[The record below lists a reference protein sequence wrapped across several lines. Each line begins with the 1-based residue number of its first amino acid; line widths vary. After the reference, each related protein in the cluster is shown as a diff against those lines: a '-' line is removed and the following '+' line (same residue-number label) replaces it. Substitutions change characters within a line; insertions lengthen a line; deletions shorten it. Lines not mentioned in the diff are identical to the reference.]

1 MATEPTQ
8 SELTHSR
15 DWVDTSFAGQLGFDS
30 LQSCGWSNRTARRVI
45 NMDRSQ
51 LIKGLERIVGERYV
65 LVEREDVIVYE
76 QDGSIFQVTP
86 EIVVLPGD
94 AEEVAA
100 VIKAAEAAN
109 VPIVPR
115 GSGTGLAGGAVPA
128 EGGIIL
134 SLARLNR
141 ILRIDLP
148 NRVAVV
154 EPGVINVDV
163 SKAVAQDG
171 FFYAPDPSSQAA
183 CSIGGNVANNS
194 GGPHTLA
201 YGVTTNHVLGLE
213 VVLDG
218 GRIVRLG
225 GEVPDTPGYDLC
237 GAFVGSEGT
246 LGIVTKAILR
256 LLRTRESVR
265 TALAVF
271 DAMDNATQTVVD
283 ITAAGIIP
291 AALEIM
297 DRTTIEAVERGAPVG
312 LPRDAEAVLIVEVE
326 GLREDAEQAIE
337 RARAICGRNGA
348 REVTLAADEAE
359 RQRLW
364 KGRKGAFGA
373 MGVLA
378 PNYYVQDGVVPRS
391 QLPEMMRRIAAISKE
406 FNLRIANVFHA
417 GDGNLHPNIL
427 FDMRSAGELDRVIAA
442 GAATLRACVELGGS
456 ITGEHG
462 VGLEK
467 KAYIGLLFS
476 EADLEAMARVR
487 RAFDPELR
495 FNPAKLF
502 PTPARCGEIRLEP
515 SRIPA
520 GLWI

>member
-1 MATEPTQ
+1 M
-8 SELTHSR
+8 
-15 DWVDTSFAGQLGFDS
+15 V
-30 LQSCGWSNRTARRVI
+30 
-45 NMDRSQ
+45 
-51 LIKGLERIVGERYV
+51 
-65 LVEREDVIVYE
+65 
-76 QDGSIFQVTP
+76 
-86 EIVVLPGD
+86 
-94 AEEVAA
+94 
-100 VIKAAEAAN
+100 KAAKQAG

-141 ILRIDLP
+141 ILKIDLE
-148 NRVAVV
+148 NRIAIV
-154 EPGVINVDV
+154 EPGVINADV
-163 SKAVAQDG
+163 TKAVAKDG
-171 FFYAPDPSSQAA
+171 LFYAPDPSSQAA

-201 YGVTTNHVLGLE
+201 YGVTTNHVLGVE
-213 VVLDG
+213 VVLDDG
-218 GRIVRLG
+218 AVVWLG
-225 GEVPDTPGYDLC
+225 GEVPDMPGYDLC
-237 GAFVGSEGT
+237 GLFVGSEGT
-246 LGIVTKAILR
+246 MGIVTKVVVR
-256 LLRTRESVR
+256 LMRTRESVR
-265 TALAVF
+265 TLLAIF
-271 DAMDNATQTVVD
+271 DRMECATQTVVD

-297 DRTTIEAVERGAPVG
+297 DRTAIEAVERGAPVG
-312 LPRDAEAVLIVEVE
+312 FPRDAEAVLIVEIE
-326 GLREDAEQAIE
+326 GLDEHTE
-337 RARAICGRNGA
+337 RAIKLAGEICQRDGA
-348 REVTLAADEAE
+348 REVKLAADEAE

-373 MGVLA
+373 MGALA

-391 QLPEMMRRIAAISKE
+391 KLPEMMRRIAEISKE

-427 FDMRSAGELDRVIAA
+427 FDMRAPGELDRVIEA
-442 GAATLRACVELGGS
+442 GAATLRACIELGGS

-467 KAYIGLLFS
+467 KAYIGLLFN

-487 RAFDPELR
+487 RVFDPDNR

-502 PTPARCGEIRLEP
+502 PTPASCGEVRLQP
-515 SRIPA
+515 AQIPA

>member
-1 MATEPTQ
+1 MIR
-8 SELTHSR
+8 SDLIRELI
-15 DWVDTSFAGQLGFDS
+15 A
-30 LQSCGWSNRTARRVI
+30 
-45 NMDRSQ
+45 
-51 LIKGLERIVGERYV
+51 IVGARFV
-65 LVEREDVIVYE
+65 FSAKEDVVVYE
-76 QDGSIFQVTP
+76 QDGSIFQVMP
-86 EIVVLPGD
+86 ELVILPAD
-94 AEEVAA
+94 TAQVAA
-100 VIKAAEAAN
+100 VVKLAKRAG

-141 ILRIDLP
+141 ILKIDLE
-148 NRVAVV
+148 NRLAIV
-154 EPGVINVDV
+154 EPGVINLDV
-163 SKAVAQDG
+163 TRAIVKDG

-201 YGVTTNHVLGLE
+201 YGVTTNHVLGME
-213 VVLDG
+213 VVLDDG
-218 GRIVRLG
+218 AIVWLG

-237 GAFVGSEGT
+237 GMFVGSEGT
-246 LGIVTKAILR
+246 MGIVTKVVVKLMRA
-256 LLRTRESVR
+256 RESVR
-265 TALAVF
+265 TLLAVF
-271 DAMDNATQTVVD
+271 NQMDAATQTVVD

-297 DRTTIEAVERGAPVG
+297 DRTTIEAVERGAPAG

-326 GLREDAEQAIE
+326 GLAEQT
-337 RARAICGRNGA
+337 ARSMEVAREICERNGA
-348 REVTLAADEAE
+348 RQAKVAKDDGE
-359 RQRLW
+359 RQLLW
-364 KGRKGAFGA
+364 KARKGAFGA
-373 MGVLA
+373 MGALA

-391 QLPEMMRRIAAISKE
+391 KLPEMMRRIAEISKQ
-406 FNLRIANVFHA
+406 FDLRIANVFHA

-427 FDMRSAGELDRVIAA
+427 FDMRVAGELERVIEA

-467 KAYIGLLFS
+467 KAYIGLLFN
-476 EADLEAMARVR
+476 EVDLEAMSRVR
-487 RAFDPELR
+487 RVFDPDGR

-502 PTPARCGEIRLEP
+502 PTPASCGEVRLQP
-515 SRIPA
+515 AAIPA

>member
-1 MATEPTQ
+1 MNRDTLR
-8 SELTHSR
+8 ELR
-15 DWVDTSFAGQLGFDS
+15 
-30 LQSCGWSNRTARRVI
+30 
-45 NMDRSQ
+45 
-51 LIKGLERIVGERYV
+51 EIVGEQYV
-65 LVEREDVIVYE
+65 LIEKEDVIVYE
-76 QDGSIFQVTP
+76 QDGSIFQVMP
-86 EIVVLPGD
+86 QLVALPGGVD
-94 AEEVAA
+94 QVSG
-100 VIKAAEAAN
+100 VVKAAKRAN

-128 EGGIIL
+128 EGGIVL

-141 ILRIDLP
+141 ILKIDLQ
-148 NRVAVV
+148 NRIAIV
-154 EPGVINVDV
+154 EPGVINLDV
-163 SKAVAQDG
+163 TKAVAKDG

-201 YGVTTNHVLGLE
+201 YGVTTNHVLGVE
-213 VVLDG
+213 VVLDDG
-218 GRIVRLG
+218 QIVWLG

-237 GAFVGSEGT
+237 GVFVGSEGT
-246 LGIVTKAILR
+246 MGITTKVAVR
-256 LLRTRESVR
+256 LMQTRESVR
-265 TALAVF
+265 TLLAIF
-271 DAMDNATQTVVD
+271 DQMDTATHTVVD

-291 AALEIM
+291 AALEMM
-297 DRTTIEAVERGAPVG
+297 DRTTIEAVETGSPVG
-312 LPRDAEAVLIVEVE
+312 FPRDAEAVLIVEVE
-326 GLREDAEQAIE
+326 GIIE
-337 RARAICGRNGA
+337 HTERSMDLVRAICERSGA
-348 REVTLAADEAE
+348 REVRVAKDDAE

-373 MGVLA
+373 MGALA

-391 QLPEMMRRIAAISKE
+391 KLPEMMKRIADISKQ

-427 FDMRSAGELDRVIAA
+427 FDMRAPGELDRVIEA
-442 GAATLRACVELGGS
+442 GAATLRACIELGGS

-467 KAYIGLLFS
+467 KAYIGLLFN
-476 EADLEAMARVR
+476 ETDLEAMTRVR
-487 RAFDPELR
+487 RAFDPDGR

-502 PTPARCGEIRLEP
+502 PTPMSCGEIRHQQAN
-515 SRIPA
+515 IPA

>member
-1 MATEPTQ
+1 MALE
-8 SELTHSR
+8 ELIR
-15 DWVDTSFAGQLGFDS
+15 AL
-30 LQSCGWSNRTARRVI
+30 R
-45 NMDRSQ
+45 
-51 LIKGLERIVGERYV
+51 EIVGDRYV
-65 LVEREDVIVYE
+65 LVEKEDVIVYE
-76 QDGSIFQVTP
+76 QDGSIFQVMP

-94 AEEVAA
+94 VDQVAA
-100 VIKAAEAAN
+100 VVKAAKQAN

-128 EGGIIL
+128 EGGIVL
-134 SLARLNR
+134 SLTRLNR
-141 ILRIDLP
+141 ILKIDLE
-148 NRVAVV
+148 NRIAVV

-163 SKAVAQDG
+163 TKAVAKDG
-171 FFYAPDPSSQAA
+171 LFYAPDPSSQAA

-213 VVLDG
+213 VVLDDG
-218 GRIVRLG
+218 AIVWLG

-237 GAFVGSEGT
+237 GVFVGSEGT
-246 LGIVTKAILR
+246 MGIVTKVVVR
-256 LLRTRESVR
+256 LMRARESVR
-265 TALAVF
+265 TLLAIF
-271 DAMDNATQTVVD
+271 DQMDCATQTVVD

-297 DRTTIEAVERGAPVG
+297 DRTAIEAVERGAPVG
-312 LPRDAEAVLIVEVE
+312 FPRDAEAVLIVEIE
-326 GLREDAEQAIE
+326 GLAEHTE
-337 RARAICGRNGA
+337 RAIKLAHEICQRDGA
-348 REVTLAADEAE
+348 REVKLAADEAE

-373 MGVLA
+373 MGALA

-391 QLPEMMRRIAAISKE
+391 KLPEMMKRIAAISKQ

-427 FDMRSAGELDRVIAA
+427 FDMRCPGELDRVIEA
-442 GAATLRACVELGGS
+442 GAATLRACIELGGS

-476 EADLEAMARVR
+476 EADLAAMARVR
-487 RAFDPELR
+487 RAFDPDNR

-502 PTPARCGEIRLEP
+502 PTPASCGEIRLQP
-515 SRIPA
+515 GQIPA